1 MASVV
6 QHTKRKKNKKRKG
19 TVQALLPPQPPQP
32 PQSVVSVETKFDPSV
47 LKLLQLTGV
56 RWETVPHREDRHRLC
71 SGSDA
76 RLYELDDTPHLILK
90 RIEPQCSVLSSKTG
104 HFPPRECYFIEK
116 EQDMWDVLE
125 ENEETLDT
133 VNLSQI
139 VVTPDAVYS
148 DNAMNELLVNSVL
161 QHLITSQVTPH
172 VLVVNSLYY
181 NPTDGASMCMERY
194 DWDLD
199 EFASRYSTWW
209 NLERMAAI
217 IFQAM
222 HALYVLQ
229 STVQLKHHDLHDQ
242 NIAISRI
249 TETTTFRGQ
258 PLWGVPSFL
267 YTVDGV
273 EYRVPNVGYLVK
285 ITDMGFAS
293 ATVGGR
299 RLQRIDLDYFND
311 KPSSYGYW
319 NADFENNKG
328 YDLQVLVTR
337 YMTPTFHKL
346 CKKNR
351 DMKHF
356 MEVLYFSSLGQHG
369 KMSEKQR
376 PLVVNNEPVSAIIHK
391 VFGTGGA
398 SKKTSS
404 GVNFLSACHTNDS
417 SNSSSSGSTTTSNA
431 NAAADFTTPNLAEV
445 HATFQQFFQL

>member
-1 MASVV
+1 
-6 QHTKRKKNKKRKG
+6 
-19 TVQALLPPQPPQP
+19 L
-32 PQSVVSVETKFDPSV
+32 ETKFDPRV
-47 LKLLQLTGV
+47 IRLLQLTGV
-56 RWETVPHREDRHRLC
+56 KWEAVPYRNDRRRLC

-76 RLYELDDTPHLILK
+76 RLYELDDNPELILK
-90 RIEPQCSVLSSKTG
+90 LVEPQCSIISSKTDA
-104 HFPPRECYFIEK
+104 FPPHECYFIEK

-125 ENEETLDT
+125 ENEECLEN

-139 VVTPDAVYS
+139 VVTSDAVYS
-148 DNAMNELLVNSVL
+148 DNALNEVLINSVC

-172 VLVVNSLYY
+172 VLSVSNLYY

-199 EFASRYSTWW
+199 EFADRYRTWW
-209 NLERMAAI
+209 TLERLGAI
-217 IFQAM
+217 VFQAM

-229 STVQLKHHDLHDQ
+229 STVALKHHDLHDQ

-249 TETTTFRGQ
+249 TENTTFRGQ
-258 PLWGVPSFL
+258 PLLGVSHFN

-273 EYRVPNVGYLVK
+273 AYKVPNVGYLVK

-293 ATVGGR
+293 VTVGGR

-328 YDLQVLVTR
+328 YDLQVLVSR

-356 MEVLYFSSLGQHG
+356 MEVLYFASLGAHG

-376 PLVVNNEPVSAIIHK
+376 PLVVNNEPVSSVIHK
-391 VFGTGGA
+391 VFGAPGP
-398 SKKTSS
+398 SKKSNS
-404 GVNFLSACHTNDS
+404 GVLFIDGSSAAAAAAAPVA
-417 SNSSSSGSTTTSNA
+417 GP
-431 NAAADFTTPNLAEV
+431 AADFTTPNLLEV
-445 HATFQQFFQL
+445 QATFQQFFRV